1 MKADILGD
9 YLTGS
14 YSQIIYFRTIK
25 LNENSF
31 GKLGPNLKK
40 KKQNPKHRGSQ

>member
-14 YSQIIYFRTIK
+14 YSQTIYFRTIK
-25 LNENSF
+25 LNENFF
-31 GKLGPNLKK
+31 GCLSPNLKK
-40 KKQNPKHRGSQ
+40 KKHPKHRGYQ